1 MKEKRVVLTGGSG
14 LLALN
19 WACAVRDKWDVI
31 LGTHQHHVELG
42 GTSSFKLDLED
53 PVQLGRQIDQLLPDL
68 VVHTAGL
75 TNVDRC
81 EEDPG
86 LARIANAEIA
96 RNIARAA
103 ASKGISLIY
112 ISTDHL
118 FAGDRSFYREDDSP
132 QPLNEYGRSK
142 LLAEEWV
149 LHACP
154 QALVVRTNFFGWG
167 YAKRQSFSD
176 WIIYNLRAGKRL
188 SLFDDVYFTPV
199 LADLLALAA
208 HELSVCGASG
218 IFNLVGGERISKYE
232 FALRLVKHFSLPA
245 ELIRREQVVHANLT
259 APRPRD
265 MSLDNTKARN
275 VLGKDLGSLD
285 EYLAALRTHE
295 EQGRRL
301 ELFNSVSQ

>member
-1 MKEKRVVLTGGSG
+1 M
-14 LLALN
+14 
-19 WACAVRDKWDVI
+19 
-31 LGTHQHHVELG
+31 HQHHVELG
-42 GTSSFKLDLED
+42 GASSCRLDLEN
-53 PVQLGRQIDQLLPDL
+53 PVQLKLQLDQLAPDL

-86 LARIANAEIA
+86 MARMANAEIA
-96 RNIARAA
+96 RNMARAA
-103 ASKGISLIY
+103 ASKGIGLIY

-149 LHACP
+149 LQAYP
-154 QALVVRTNFFGWG
+154 QALALRTNFFGWG
-167 YAKRQSFSD
+167 YATRQSFSD

-199 LADLLALAA
+199 LADSLALAA
-208 HELSVCGASG
+208 HELAARGASG
-218 IFNLVGGERISKYE
+218 IFNLVGEERMSKYE
-232 FALRLVKHFSLPA
+232 FALQLVKHFALPA
-245 ELIRREQVVHANLT
+245 ELIRREQVAHAKLT

-275 VLGKDLGSLD
+275 VLGKELGSLD
-285 EYLAALRTHE
+285 EYLIALRFQE

-301 ELFNSVSQ
+301 ELFNAVSQ